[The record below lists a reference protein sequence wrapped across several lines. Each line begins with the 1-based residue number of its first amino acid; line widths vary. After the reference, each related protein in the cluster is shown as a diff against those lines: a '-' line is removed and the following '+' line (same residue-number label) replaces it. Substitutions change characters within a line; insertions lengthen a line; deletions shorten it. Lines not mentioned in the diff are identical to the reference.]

1 MKNRIICM
9 IPARIGSQRFKQ
21 KNLAL
26 IDDKP
31 VLAWGIESAI
41 NSKIF
46 DQIIINGDNIL
57 FKKIAEKYNLQYYNR
72 NSLLSS
78 SDAKSD
84 DVIYDFI
91 NQFDCEYIVWFN
103 AIAPLQTKKDIK
115 DFATTLIQ
123 DNFNSLFSVQSNYI
137 QALFEESPINFSTKD
152 KFSKTQ
158 DLKPIKSFVPSM
170 MGWESK
176 IFKQNYLKK
185 EYSFFSGSVGYYE
198 IKSRLTSLV
207 IKNEDDF
214 KLIRSVIEGFKSY
227 NNKVEYYSE

>member
-1 MKNRIICM
+1 MKNKIICM

-26 IDDKP
+26 INRKP

-57 FKKIAEKYNLQYYNR
+57 FKKIADTYGLQYYNR
-72 NSLLSS
+72 NPSLSS
-78 SDAKSD
+78 NNAKSD
-84 DVIYDFI
+84 DVIFDFI
-91 NQFDCEYIVWFN
+91 NKFDCEYIVWFN

-115 DFATTLIQ
+115 DFAITLMQ
-123 DNFNSLFSVQSNYI
+123 EKYNSLFSIQTNHI

-170 MGWESK
+170 MGWESE
-176 IFKQNYLKK
+176 IFKENFLINKF
-185 EYSFFSGSVGYYE
+185 SFFSGSVGYYE

-214 KLIRSVIEGFKSY
+214 KLIRSVIEGFESY

>member
-9 IPARIGSQRFKQ
+9 IPARIGSERFKQ

-26 IDDKP
+26 IGGKP

-46 DQIIINGDNIL
+46 DQIIINGDNFL
-57 FKKIAEKYNLQYYNR
+57 FKEIAESYNLHYYSR
-72 NSLLSS
+72 NSSLSS
-78 SDAKSD
+78 SNAKSD

-91 NQFDCEYIVWFN
+91 NKFDCEYIVWFN

-115 DFATTLIQ
+115 DFAITLMQ
-123 DNFNSLFSVQSNYI
+123 ENYNSLFSVQSNYI

-176 IFKQNYLKK
+176 IFKQNYLKNNF
-185 EYSFFSGSVGYYE
+185 SFFSESVGYYE

-214 KLIRSVIEGFKSY
+214 KLIRSVVEGFESY